1 MHAAPLIAGTLLAK
15 DPGMNTNRHDRQT
28 YIQTSSERQA
38 GKNKIIDRQASETS
52 IDKRQIKIN
61 KTGRQEKKRSSILT
75 NNDDKQLQL
84 LKY

>member
-1 MHAAPLIAGTLLAK
+1 MYKTMHAAPLIAGTLLAK
-15 DPGMNTNRHDRQT
+15 EPGMNTNRHDRQT

-61 KTGRQEKKRSSILT
+61 ITYRQEQHT
-75 NNDDKQLQL
+75 QQQ
-84 LKY
+84 

>member
-52 IDKRQIKIN
+52 IDKRQIK
-61 KTGRQEKKRSSILT
+61 
-75 NNDDKQLQL
+75 DKQTRPTGAA
-84 LKY
+84 YSPTMTTNSYNS